1 MLDQARSD
9 LMNYVQAQL
18 PAQCA
23 SRSITAPAEYHTGLP
38 VPTMIQQY
46 PACVVDFDA
55 GNVGGDQS
63 TEMLHT
69 VFVCIVDRDQDLETL
84 NVRLMKYVDAILAS
98 LDGKRFGT
106 VIRCTARKHDS
117 SNLFTTGDSRAVRMR
132 WVELSVRT
140 VN

>member
-1 MLDQARSD
+1 
-9 LMNYVQAQL
+9 
-18 PAQCA
+18 
-23 SRSITAPAEYHTGLP
+23 
-38 VPTMIQQY
+38 
-46 PACVVDFDA
+46 
-55 GNVGGDQS
+55 
-63 TEMLHT
+63 MLHT

-84 NVRLMKYVDAILAS
+84 NVRLMKYVDAILAT

-106 VIRCTARKHDS
+106 VIRCTATKHDS